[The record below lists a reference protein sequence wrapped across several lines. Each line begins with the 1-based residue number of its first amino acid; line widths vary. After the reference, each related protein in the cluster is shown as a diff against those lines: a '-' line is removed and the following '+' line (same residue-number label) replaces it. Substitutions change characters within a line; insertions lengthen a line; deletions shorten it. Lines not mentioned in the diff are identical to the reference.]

1 MTTVKITQTDEGL
14 LVERVGNENVNDND
28 NENENENEGR
38 SDTRES
44 VSAGGN
50 SGKDETL
57 QPAEETE
64 GATENGSDG
73 D

>member
-1 MTTVKITQTDEGL
+1 MATVKITQTDEGVI
-14 LVERVGNENVNDND
+14 VERVGNENG

-38 SDTRES
+38 SNTRES

-57 QPAEETE
+57 QPTEEAE